1 MIKNIIYLI
10 VLFVVTIEML
20 FNSSLIIESV
30 NFSFSLCINN
40 LFPSL
45 FPFMI
50 LSNILIE
57 YGFVDIASEILKP
70 LMNKIFKSH
79 EYGSFIL
86 ILSIISGSPSNAKYI
101 NELLNKKL
109 LNEYDATKLL
119 LFTHFVN
126 PLFIINTIGVSFLNN
141 KILGIIILVSH
152 YLGNIIVG
160 FIFRNYHIL
169 NTYSKINISNA
180 IKSLKKK
187 RNGFIN
193 VLTNSIIS
201 SINTLLIILGVITS
215 CLIITTIIN
224 INPLLNGILEITQG
238 LKYISTSNLELLKKV
253 IIITFLISFGGFSI
267 HAQVFSILN
276 NKKIKYIPY
285 LFARI
290 IHGIISSFIV
300 YILFKIKFL

>member
-1 MIKNIIYLI
+1 M
-10 VLFVVTIEML
+10 
-20 FNSSLIIESV
+20 
-30 NFSFSLCINN
+30 
-40 LFPSL
+40 
-45 FPFMI
+45 
-50 LSNILIE
+50 
-57 YGFVDIASEILKP
+57 
-70 LMNKIFKSH
+70 
-79 EYGSFIL
+79 
-86 ILSIISGSPSNAKYI
+86 
-101 NELLNKKL
+101 NKKL

-276 NKKIKYIPY
+276 NKKIKYISY
-285 LFARI
+285 L
-290 IHGIISSFIV
+290 
-300 YILFKIKFL
+300 K

>member
-86 ILSIISGSPSNAKYI
+86 ILSIISGSPSNAK
-101 NELLNKKL
+101 
-109 LNEYDATKLL
+109 
-119 LFTHFVN
+119 
-126 PLFIINTIGVSFLNN
+126 
-141 KILGIIILVSH
+141 
-152 YLGNIIVG
+152 
-160 FIFRNYHIL
+160 
-169 NTYSKINISNA
+169 
-180 IKSLKKK
+180 
-187 RNGFIN
+187 
-193 VLTNSIIS
+193 
-201 SINTLLIILGVITS
+201 
-215 CLIITTIIN
+215 
-224 INPLLNGILEITQG
+224 
-238 LKYISTSNLELLKKV
+238 
-253 IIITFLISFGGFSI
+253 
-267 HAQVFSILN
+267 
-276 NKKIKYIPY
+276 
-285 LFARI
+285 
-290 IHGIISSFIV
+290 
-300 YILFKIKFL
+300 